1 MAPRIYTTS
10 TGMNRDKQSRKGFL
24 ISLIIASVGVLG
36 ALLIYI
42 YVFRPT
48 DAQITVATTFALI
61 IFVVSLTTIF
71 ISYPSFN
78 VGRKRFRVEQVFTN
92 ISDEGYS
99 EKLKTASKDY
109 LNGEINEE
117 EFFNEIGKKSTTEE
131 KIIEALNKV
140 KVLKTGK
147 I

>member
-1 MAPRIYTTS
+1 MASRIYTTS
-10 TGMNRDKQSRKGFL
+10 TGMNNDKQSRKSFL
-24 ISLIIASVGVLG
+24 VTLMFAAIGVLG

-48 DAQITVATTFALI
+48 DAQITEAATFALI

-71 ISYPSFN
+71 ISYGSFN
-78 VGRKRFRVEQVFTN
+78 IGRKRFGVEHVFTN
-92 ISDEGYS
+92 ISGEGYS
-99 EKLKTASKDY
+99 EKLKTASKAY

-117 EFFNEIGKKSTTEE
+117 EFFNEIGKKGATEE

>member
-1 MAPRIYTTS
+1 MDK
-10 TGMNRDKQSRKGFL
+10 DKQYRKRFL
-24 ISLIIASVGVLG
+24 VSLIIASIGVLG

-48 DAQITVATTFALI
+48 DAQITEATIFALI

-71 ISYPSFN
+71 ISYRSFN
-78 VGRKRFRVEQVFTN
+78 IGRKGFGVEQVFTN

-99 EKLKTASKDY
+99 EKLKRASKAY
-109 LNGEINEE
+109 LNEEINEE

-131 KIIEALNKV
+131 RIIEALNKV
-140 KVLKTGK
+140 KVLKTGR